1 MEKELKDYI
10 KEINI
15 GNIKI
20 KNNVFLAPMAGVTD
34 IPFRKICR
42 KFGPGLT
49 FTEMASTKAMEF
61 SSSKTEKILQV
72 MEDERPSVVQIFG
85 NDKDIIRNT
94 IEHLNNDD
102 TIDIIDINMG
112 CPAPKLVKNGDGAG
126 LLLNLEKVE
135 EIIKEATS
143 VSRKP
148 ITVKTRKGFN
158 NDIITAVEV
167 AKICEKYGVAMIT
180 IHGRTREEYYTGVS
194 DLDIIKKVKESVSIP
209 VIGNGDITDVES
221 AKRMFEYTHCDG
233 IMIARGAQGNPWI
246 FKSILEGKDYI
257 PTNSQRLQIILEHI
271 QYALDNEENKK
282 QAVFK
287 MRKHIA
293 WYLKGLKNSTYVK
306 DKINREE
313 NIEEVIKILKEYFNL
328 LEDTSYDN

>member
-1 MEKELKDYI
+1 MLENYI
-10 KEINI
+10 KEIKI
-15 GNIKI
+15 GNIKV

-42 KFGPGLT
+42 EFGPGLT
-49 FTEMASTKAMEF
+49 FTEMASSKAMEF
-61 SSSKTEKILQV
+61 NSKKTSKLLNII
-72 MEDERPSVVQIFG
+72 EDERPSVVQIFG
-85 NDKDIIRNT
+85 SDKYAIRNT
-94 IEHLNNDD
+94 IEKLNEDD

-126 LLLNLEKVE
+126 LLLNLDKVE

-143 VSRKP
+143 VSKKP

-158 NDIITAVEV
+158 DDIITAVKV

-180 IHGRTREEYYTGVS
+180 IHGRTREQYYSGKA
-194 DLDIIKKVKESVSIP
+194 DLDIIKAVKEAVSIP
-209 VIGNGDITDVES
+209 VIGNGDIVDIES
-221 AKRMFEYTHCDG
+221 AKKMFEYTNCDG

-246 FKSILEGKDYI
+246 FKSILDGKNYI
-257 PTNSQRLQIILEHI
+257 PSNSERLDIILKHI
-271 QYALDNEENKK
+271 NYAVENEENVK
-282 QAVFK
+282 QAVLK

-293 WYLKGLKNSTYVK
+293 WYLKGIKNSSYIK

-313 NIEEVIKILKEYFNL
+313 DIEKVKEILIEFLSQN
-328 LEDTSYDN
+328 

>member
-1 MEKELKDYI
+1 MLKNYI
-10 KEINI
+10 KKIKI
-15 GNIKI
+15 GNIEVE
-20 KNNVFLAPMAGVTD
+20 NNVFLAPMAGVTD

-49 FTEMASTKAMEF
+49 YTEMASTKAMEF
-61 SSSKTEKILQV
+61 GSDKTEKIIQI
-72 MEDERPSVVQIFG
+72 MSDERPSIVQIFG
-85 NDKDIIRNT
+85 SDKDTIRKT
-94 IEHLNNDD
+94 IEKLNQQED
-102 TIDIIDINMG
+102 IDIIDINMG

-126 LLLNLEKVE
+126 LLLDLKKVK

-143 VSRKP
+143 VSKKP

-158 NDIITAVEV
+158 DDIITAVEV

-180 IHGRTREEYYTGVS
+180 IHGRTREQYYSGVA
-194 DLDIIKKVKESVSIP
+194 DLDIIKKVKESVKIP

-221 AKRMFEYTHCDG
+221 AKKMFEYTGCDG

-246 FKSILEGKDYI
+246 FKSILDGKDYV
-257 PTNSQRLQIILEHI
+257 PSYEERLQIILEHI
-271 QYALDNEENKK
+271 KYELENEENKK
-282 QAVFK
+282 NAVFK

-293 WYLKGLKNSTYVK
+293 WYLKSLPNSTYVK

-313 NIEEVIKILKEYFNL
+313 DIEKVIQLLKEYFKL
-328 LEDTSYDN
+328 LEEKRDK

>member
-1 MEKELKDYI
+1 MLRNYI
-10 KEINI
+10 KKIKI
-15 GNIKI
+15 GNIEVE
-20 KNNVFLAPMAGVTD
+20 NNAFLAPMAGVTD

-49 FTEMASTKAMEF
+49 YTEMASTKAMEF
-61 SSSKTEKILQV
+61 GSDKTEKIIQI
-72 MEDERPSVVQIFG
+72 MSDERPSIVQIFG
-85 NDKDIIRNT
+85 SDKDTIRKT
-94 IEHLNNDD
+94 IEKLNQQED
-102 TIDIIDINMG
+102 IDIIDINMG

-126 LLLNLEKVE
+126 LLLDLKKVE

-158 NDIITAVEV
+158 DDIITAVEV

-180 IHGRTREEYYTGVS
+180 IHGRTREQYYSGVA
-194 DLDIIKKVKESVSIP
+194 DLDIIKKVKESVKIP
-209 VIGNGDITDVES
+209 VIGNGDIIDVKS
-221 AKRMFEYTHCDG
+221 AKKMFEYTGCDG

-246 FKSILEGKDYI
+246 FKSILDGKDYV
-257 PTNSQRLQIILEHI
+257 PSYEERLQIILEHI
-271 QYALDNEENKK
+271 KYELENEENKK
-282 QAVFK
+282 NAVFK

-293 WYLKGLKNSTYVK
+293 WYLKSLPNSTYVK

-313 NIEEVIKILKEYFNL
+313 DIEKVIQLLKEYFKL
-328 LEDTSYDN
+328 LEEKRDK

>member
-1 MEKELKDYI
+1 MGKELKDYI

-194 DLDIIKKVKESVSIP
+194 DLDIIKKVKEAVSIP

-246 FKSILEGKDYI
+246 FKSILEGKDYT

-313 NIEEVIKILKEYFNL
+313 NIEEVIKLLKEYFST
-328 LEDTSYDN
+328 LEDTLHDN

>member
-1 MEKELKDYI
+1 MLENYI
-10 KEINI
+10 KPLKI
-15 GNIKI
+15 GNVEVE
-20 KNNVFLAPMAGVTD
+20 NNVFLAPMAGVTD

-42 KFGPGLT
+42 KFNPGLT

-61 SSSKTEKILQV
+61 NSDKTEKILHV

-85 NDKDIIRNT
+85 SDKDVIRNT
-94 IEHLNNDD
+94 IEKLNQDD

-126 LLLNLEKVE
+126 LLLDLKKVE

-143 VSRKP
+143 ISKKP

-158 NDIITAVEV
+158 DNIITAVDV

-180 IHGRTREEYYTGVS
+180 VHGRTREQYYSGKA
-194 DLDIIKKVKESVSIP
+194 DLDIIKAVKEAVSIP
-209 VIGNGDITDVES
+209 VIGNGDIVDLES
-221 AKRMFEYTHCDG
+221 AEKMFEYTGCDG

-246 FKSILEGKDYI
+246 FKTILEGKEYV
-257 PTNSQRLQIILEHI
+257 PSNEERLEIILQHI
-271 QYALDNEENKK
+271 TYALENEENPK
-282 QAVFK
+282 QAVLK

-293 WYLKGLKNSTYVK
+293 WYLKGMKNSTYII
-306 DKINREE
+306 DRINREE
-313 NIEEVIKILKEYFNL
+313 NIEEVKKMLIEFF
-328 LEDTSYDN
+328 TSNTK